1 MEAGQKRSK
10 NKREKCVERRQ
21 GLKVSERGG
30 NRPACASQKEK
41 DPEEVVRRE
50 RRADLPTQAEE
61 AAISFNPSERAHGLP
76 SGGVIGKKGEHLSR
90 LEVMPTKTPSRLNS
104 RNITDG
110 QMWISEGGRRRR
122 IKYQRIPP
130 PPDGV
135 FMILRRTMEEV
146 TEVNRTEPNRRLQ
159 RARESKRG
167 SLPPLGMT
175 DRQTPAVDEGVEDE
189 VTAEKRKK
197 IKHIQRRSDAM
208 QPAWRESG
216 DSAAW
221 TGSSHDPP
229 GGGSCL

>member
-30 NRPACASQKEK
+30 NRPACAPQKEK

-130 PPDGV
+130 PGWRLYDPPQNNGGGHGG
-135 FMILRRTMEEV
+135 EP
-146 TEVNRTEPNRRLQ
+146 NRTEQ
-159 RARESKRG
+159 TAAKGEGEQARESAATWHDRPSDSSSGRG
-167 SLPPLGMT
+167 S
-175 DRQTPAVDEGVEDE
+175 
-189 VTAEKRKK
+189 
-197 IKHIQRRSDAM
+197 
-208 QPAWRESG
+208 
-216 DSAAW
+216 
-221 TGSSHDPP
+221 
-229 GGGSCL
+229 GG